1 MEKEY
6 REKVIQSLKSSKI
19 SGRKKLG
26 AKFEKATKED
36 YNNYQ
41 EVLERTAVYDIKL
54 LKFLSK
60 IMDTESG
67 ERLKEVVDILSD
79 LKWSVF
85 DKQKWFFDRYHL
97 YRTIEVSEDVY
108 LDCSIPRDPEK
119 GFYLRDDGNPIAL
132 EVEERFYKKNIDDI
146 RLVDRFLKDIEKIV
160 SEYTLKE
167 HTEENEKLADDII
180 NYFGFKK
187 EKEQKKAM

>member
-6 REKVIQSLKSSKI
+6 REKVIESLKSSNSS
-19 SGRKKLG
+19 SGKKLG
-26 AKFEKATKED
+26 NKFEKATKED
-36 YNNYQ
+36 YKNYQ

-67 ERLKEVVDILSD
+67 KKLEEIINIISD
-79 LKWSVF
+79 LKSYVF
-85 DKQKWFFDRYHL
+85 SKQKWYFDRYHF
-97 YRTIEVSEDVY
+97 YRTIEVSNDVY
-108 LDCSIPRDPEK
+108 LDCSIPRSLEK
-119 GFYLRDDGNPIAL
+119 GFYLREDGNPIAL
-132 EVEERFYKKNIDDI
+132 EVEEKFYNENIDDI
-146 RLVDRFLKDIEKIV
+146 NLVHKLMKNIEKIV
-160 SEYTLKE
+160 SEYSLKD

>member
-6 REKVIQSLKSSKI
+6 RERLIESLKSSKE
-19 SGRKKLG
+19 SDRKKFG

-41 EVLERTAVYDIKL
+41 EALERTAVYDIKL

-67 ERLKEVVDILSD
+67 EKLKDVVDIISD
-79 LKWSVF
+79 IKWSF
-85 DKQKWFFDRYHL
+85 SDKQKWFFDRYHF
-97 YRTIEVSEDVY
+97 YRTIEVSDDVY
-108 LDCSIPRDPEK
+108 LDCSIPRDPAK
-119 GFYLRDDGNPIAL
+119 GFYLREDGNPVAL
-132 EVEERFYKKNIDDI
+132 EVESKFYKKNIDDI
-146 RLVDRFLKDIEKIV
+146 KLVHRLMRDIEKIV
-160 SEYTLKE
+160 SEYSLKD

-180 NYFGFKK
+180 SYFGFNK
-187 EKEQKKAM
+187 EKEHKKAM